1 MVNIDALLS
10 EWAYRCEKGYPDMDS
25 PSDLRVLKTILK
37 EQNITLPEQQLSLFS
52 DEELERLT
60 IKIKKGEEDV
70 ENLNKDEIFALLD
83 ANKEDKEFVSMIKKK
98 LKSQPKRKDFNEI
111 CSKSNIDETTI
122 EDTDTPGKLF
132 DILVAND
139 DVDNFDDYVK
149 KGQLSLNQLKSEGV
163 RNLIKDL
170 SQTGISSESIT
181 KLVNYGGFEGGRGV
195 GKAEIALALLLKD
208 VVMRRPE
215 KGDLTWDGKYLE
227 VKGTSGRLGGR
238 DQKLTGAPKILDL
251 IKEYDIDKKLK
262 FRPDLFIPALISNG
276 EEEEDI
282 LPLAKEL
289 AKTMYPE
296 ATNINDVITEDILTE
311 PIPLRIAYQKIYVSN
326 YVNAEGVEDFIFVD
340 TSNRF
345 GNYLLKSPEELISY
359 IDNNFT
365 KFCGPVSL
373 KNISPTTFSNGI

>member
-1 MVNIDALLS
+1 MVNINALLS
-10 EWAYRCEKGYPDMDS
+10 EWAYRCKKGYPDLDS

-60 IKIKKGEEDV
+60 IKIKKGEEDI

-98 LKSQPKRKDFNEI
+98 LKAQPKRKDFNKV
-111 CSKSNIDETTI
+111 CLKANIDETTI

-149 KGQLSLNQLKSEGV
+149 KGQLSLNQLKSDGV

-251 IKEYDIDKKLK
+251 VKKYPDISSKV
-262 FRPDLFIPALISNG
+262 RPDLFIPDLISNG
-276 EEEEDI
+276 EEEENI

-296 ATNINDVITEDILTE
+296 AININDVITEDILTE

-326 YVNAEGVEDFIFVD
+326 YVNGEGVEDFIFVD

-359 IDNNFT
+359 IDKNFT